1 MLIRRHQ
8 NRRFNRLSYMAN
20 DGKAKAVLK
29 KYLISRDHKI
39 TDDKE
44 NFSWDLSTVADS
56 GCASFWEV
64 EVKNQWGKVWN
75 DNWKE
80 VRIPQRKQR
89 LIDKFYHETNN
100 AKEFAQDNNMQEFV
114 RPFQLTFVVLN
125 RHLDQGWFIPHDV
138 LEKSPVQTIQNSRH
152 VDAPHL
158 KEPFFHVDVKHE
170 DIYKL
175 KLDRM
180 DD

>member
-1 MLIRRHQ
+1 MRLRHQ

-20 DGKAKAVLK
+20 DSRAKAVLK
-29 KYLISRDHKI
+29 KYLISRGHKI

-44 NFSWDLSTVADS
+44 NFSWDLSTVSDS
-56 GCASFWEV
+56 GSASFWEV

-80 VRIPQRKQR
+80 VRIPQRNQR

-125 RHLDQGWFIPHDV
+125 THLDQGWFIPHDV

-158 KEPFFHVDVKHE
+158 KEPFFHVDVKNE

-175 KLDRM
+175 ELDRM
-180 DD
+180 

>member
-1 MLIRRHQ
+1 MRLRHQ

-20 DGKAKAVLK
+20 DGRAKAVLK
-29 KYLISRDHKI
+29 KYLISRGHKI

-44 NFSWDLSTVADS
+44 NFSWDLSTVSDS
-56 GCASFWEV
+56 GSASFWEV

-89 LIDKFYHETNN
+89 LIDKFYHEEDK
-100 AKEFAQDNNMQEFV
+100 AKEYGQANNISKFV
-114 RPFQLTFVVLN
+114 RPLELTFVVLN
-125 RHLDQGWFIPHDV
+125 THLDQGWFIPHDV
-138 LEKSPVQTIQNSRH
+138 LEKSPGQTIQNSRH

-170 DIYKL
+170 DIYKIE
-175 KLDRM
+175 LDRM
-180 DD
+180 

>member
-1 MLIRRHQ
+1 MRLRHQ

-20 DGKAKAVLK
+20 DGRAKAVLK
-29 KYLISRDHKI
+29 KYLISRGHKI

-44 NFSWDLSTVADS
+44 NFSWDLSTVSES
-56 GCASFWEV
+56 GSASFWEV

-89 LIDKFYHETNN
+89 LIDKFYHEEDK
-100 AKEFAQDNNMQEFV
+100 AKEYGQANDISKFV
-114 RPFQLTFVVLN
+114 RPLELTFVVLN
-125 RHLDQGWFIPHDV
+125 THLDQGWFIPHWV
-138 LEKSPVQTIQNSRH
+138 LENSPIQTIQNSRH

-170 DIYKL
+170 DIYKIE
-175 KLDRM
+175 LDRM
-180 DD
+180 DG

>member
-1 MLIRRHQ
+1 MRLRHQ

-20 DGKAKAVLK
+20 DGRAKAVLK
-29 KYLISRDHKI
+29 KYLISRGHKI

-44 NFSWDLSTVADS
+44 NFSWDLSTVSDS
-56 GCASFWEV
+56 GSASFWEV

-89 LIDKFYHETNN
+89 LIDKFYHEEDK
-100 AKEFAQDNNMQEFV
+100 AKEYGQANDISKFV
-114 RPFQLTFVVLN
+114 RPLQLTFVVLN
-125 RHLDQGWFIPHDV
+125 THLDQGWFIPHDV

-158 KEPFFHVDVKHE
+158 KEPFFHVDVKNE

-175 KLDRM
+175 ELDRM
-180 DD
+180 

>member
-1 MLIRRHQ
+1 MLTRRHH
-8 NRRFNRLSYMAN
+8 NRRFNQLSYTAN
-20 DGKAKAVLK
+20 DGRAKAVLK
-29 KYLISRDHKI
+29 KYLISRHHKI

-44 NFSWDLSTVADS
+44 NFSWDLSTVAES

-89 LIDKFYHETNN
+89 LINKFYREINN
-100 AKEFAQDNNMQEFV
+100 AKELV
-114 RPFQLTFVVLN
+114 RPSQLTFVVLN
-125 RHLDQGWFIPHDV
+125 RHLDQGWFISHDI

-158 KEPFFHVDVKHE
+158 KEPFFHVDVNK
-170 DIYKL
+170 IIKTA
-175 KLDRM
+175 LDVE
-180 DD
+180 

>member
-1 MLIRRHQ
+1 MTKEQLKRHN
-8 NRRFNRLSYMAN
+8 NRRFNFISYRDN
-20 DGKAKAVLK
+20 DAKAKAVLK
-29 KYLISRDHKI
+29 KYLTEGGHKI

-44 NFSWDLSTVADS
+44 NFSWDLSTVSDTGYA
-56 GCASFWEV
+56 CFWEV

-75 DNWKE
+75 SDWKE

-89 LIDKFYHETNN
+89 LIDKFHHETNN
-100 AKEFAQDNNMQEFV
+100 AKELAQDNSMQEFA

-158 KEPFFHVDVKHE
+158 KEPFFHIPVQNAN
-170 DIYKL
+170 L
-175 KLDRM
+175 KLLGE
-180 DD
+180 

>member
-1 MLIRRHQ
+1 
-8 NRRFNRLSYMAN
+8 MAN

-29 KYLISRDHKI
+29 KYLYSNDHKLLND
-39 TDDKE
+39 TE
-44 NFSWDLSTVADS
+44 NYSWDLSTISDT
-56 GCASFWEV
+56 GCACFWEV

-80 VRIPQRKQR
+80 VRVPQRKQR

-114 RPFQLTFVVLN
+114 RPYQLTFVVLN
-125 RHLDQGWFIPHDV
+125 RHLDQGWFISHDI

-158 KEPFFHVDVKHE
+158 KEPFFHVDVQKITKISLE
-170 DIYKL
+170 ITDE
-175 KLDRM
+175 
-180 DD
+180 

>member
-1 MLIRRHQ
+1 
-8 NRRFNRLSYMAN
+8 MAN

-29 KYLISRDHKI
+29 KYLHSRDHKI
-39 TDDKE
+39 LNDTE
-44 NFSWDLSTVADS
+44 NYSWDLSTLTPS
-56 GCASFWEV
+56 GCVSFWEV
-64 EVKNQWGKVWN
+64 EIKNQWGKVWN

-100 AKEFAQDNNMQEFV
+100 AKEFAQDNNLPEFIK
-114 RPFQLTFVVLN
+114 PYQLTFVVLN

-158 KEPFFHVDVKHE
+158 KEPFFHVDVKHK
-170 DIYKL
+170 DITKL
-175 KLDRM
+175 QLDRI

>member
-1 MLIRRHQ
+1 
-8 NRRFNRLSYMAN
+8 MAN
-20 DGKAKAVLK
+20 DGRAKAVLK
-29 KYLISRDHKI
+29 KYLISRGHKI

-44 NFSWDLSTVADS
+44 NFSWDLSTVSDS
-56 GCASFWEV
+56 GSASFWEV

-89 LIDKFYHETNN
+89 LIDKFYHEENK
-100 AKEFAQDNNMQEFV
+100 AKEYGQANDISKFV
-114 RPFQLTFVVLN
+114 RPLQLTFVVLN
-125 RHLDQGWFIPHDV
+125 THLDQGWFIPHWV
-138 LEKSPVQTIQNSRH
+138 LENSPVQTIQNSRH

-158 KEPFFHVDVKHE
+158 KEPFFHVDVKNE

-175 KLDRM
+175 QLDRM
-180 DD
+180 DG

>member
-1 MLIRRHQ
+1 
-8 NRRFNRLSYMAN
+8 MAN

-29 KYLISRDHKI
+29 KYLYSRDHKI
-39 TDDKE
+39 LNDTE
-44 NFSWDLSTVADS
+44 NYSWDLSTLAPS
-56 GCASFWEV
+56 GCVSFWEV
-64 EVKNQWGKVWN
+64 EIKNQWGKVWN

-89 LIDKFYHETNN
+89 LIDKFYHGTNN
-100 AKEFAQDNNMQEFV
+100 AKEFAQDNNLPEFIK
-114 RPFQLTFVVLN
+114 PYQLTFVVLN
-125 RHLDQGWFIPHDV
+125 RHLDKGWFIPHDV

-180 DD
+180 DG

>member
-1 MLIRRHQ
+1 
-8 NRRFNRLSYMAN
+8 MAN

-29 KYLISRDHKI
+29 KYLHSRDHKI
-39 TDDKE
+39 LNDTE
-44 NFSWDLSTVADS
+44 NYSWDLSTLTPS
-56 GCASFWEV
+56 GCVSFWEV
-64 EVKNQWGKVWN
+64 EIKNQWGKVWN

-100 AKEFAQDNNMQEFV
+100 AKEFAQDNNLPEFIK
-114 RPFQLTFVVLN
+114 PYQLTFVVLN

-138 LEKSPVQTIQNSRH
+138 LEISPVQTIQNSRH

-158 KEPFFHVDVKHE
+158 KEPFFHVDVKHK
-170 DIYKL
+170 DITKL
-175 KLDRM
+175 QLDRI

>member
-1 MLIRRHQ
+1 MLTRRHF
-8 NRRFNRLSYMAN
+8 NRRFNQASYTAN
-20 DGKAKAVLK
+20 DSRAKSALK
-29 KYLISRDHKI
+29 KYLINSDHTI

-44 NFSWDLSTVADS
+44 HFSWDLSTISDT
-56 GCASFWEV
+56 GCACFWEV
-64 EVKNQWGKVWN
+64 EVKNQSGKVWN

-100 AKEFAQDNNMQEFV
+100 AKEFAQDNNMQQFV
-114 RPFQLTFVVLN
+114 RPYQLTFVVLN
-125 RHLDQGWFIPHDV
+125 RHLDQGWFISHDI

-180 DD
+180 

>member
-1 MLIRRHQ
+1 MRLRHQ

-20 DGKAKAVLK
+20 DSRAKAVLK
-29 KYLISRDHKI
+29 KYLISRGHKI

-44 NFSWDLSTVADS
+44 NFSWDLSTVSDS
-56 GCASFWEV
+56 GSASFWEV

-100 AKEFAQDNNMQEFV
+100 AKEFSQDNNMQEFV

-125 RHLDQGWFIPHDV
+125 THLDQGWFIPHDV

-152 VDAPHL
+152 V
-158 KEPFFHVDVKHE
+158 
-170 DIYKL
+170 
-175 KLDRM
+175 
-180 DD
+180 

>member
-1 MLIRRHQ
+1 MRLRHQ

-20 DGKAKAVLK
+20 DSRAKAVLK
-29 KYLISRDHKI
+29 KYLISRGHKI

-44 NFSWDLSTVADS
+44 NFSWDLSTVSDS
-56 GCASFWEV
+56 GSASFWEV

-125 RHLDQGWFIPHDV
+125 THLDQGWFIPHDV

-158 KEPFFHVDVKHE
+158 KEPFFHVDIKNE

-175 KLDRM
+175 ELDRM
-180 DD
+180 

>member
-1 MLIRRHQ
+1 MRLRHQ

-20 DGKAKAVLK
+20 DGRAKTALK
-29 KYLISRDHKI
+29 KYLINSDHTI
-39 TDDKE
+39 TDDRE
-44 NFSWDLSTVADS
+44 NFSWDLSTVSDTGS
-56 GCASFWEV
+56 GCFWEV

-89 LIDKFYHETNN
+89 LIDKFYHEEDK
-100 AKEFAQDNNMQEFV
+100 AKEYGQANDISKFV
-114 RPFQLTFVVLN
+114 RPLELTFVVLN
-125 RHLDQGWFIPHDV
+125 THLDQGWFIPHWV
-138 LEKSPVQTIQNSRH
+138 LENSPIQTIQNSRH

-170 DIYKL
+170 DIYKIE
-175 KLDRM
+175 LDRM
-180 DD
+180 DG